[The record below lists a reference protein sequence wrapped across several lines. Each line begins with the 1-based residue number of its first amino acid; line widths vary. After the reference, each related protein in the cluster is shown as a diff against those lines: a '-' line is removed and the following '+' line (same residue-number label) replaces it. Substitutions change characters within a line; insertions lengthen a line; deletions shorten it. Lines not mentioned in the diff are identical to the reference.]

1 MRYLSTKSVL
11 WTILF
16 MWEFSLLNNPQKS
29 QNTATCN
36 GPMKIQPF
44 ILRLN
49 TNKVQPIY
57 NLNSICLPHC
67 FWSSEEEIR
76 KFGMGL
82 RRKGDREE
90 LKMPADL
97 HQGPNIFSSLLNAQ
111 QLFKQQNIK
120 LDFPQSM

>member
-57 NLNSICLPHC
+57 RVFFALISTPSAFHTV
-67 FWSSEEEIR
+67 SGAQ
-76 KFGMGL
+76 K
-82 RRKGDREE
+82 RR
-90 LKMPADL
+90 
-97 HQGPNIFSSLLNAQ
+97 
-111 QLFKQQNIK
+111 
-120 LDFPQSM
+120 